1 MVWGEGE
8 NVFTTAFPAPKTAE
22 HVAELSQSADKNT
35 YEGNLGK
42 RVGFSSQSIAGES
55 QRQGLEAAKH
65 TGSIEQKQSVGSER
79 GGVCSLVLSC
89 LLYIGPGPSL

>member
-65 TGSIEQKQSVGSER
+65 TGSIEQKKQVWGASGEA
-79 GGVCSLVLSC
+79 CAH
-89 LLYIGPGPSL
+89 